1 VLDTSNMEQIGM
13 EQKNNLKSINSEL
26 HSFRA
31 RSKDVLSNRS
41 SGRIVNIHVD
51 VIFPYL
57 TLCESDD

>member
-1 VLDTSNMEQIGM
+1 M
-13 EQKNNLKSINSEL
+13 EQKNNLQSINSEL

-41 SGRIVNIHVD
+41 GGRIVNIHVD